1 MPETS
6 KARAYAAL
14 AAAGCLWGTGF
25 LFGKWALRELSVG
38 HMVFYRFLFAT
49 IGFAPITIRG
59 MRRRET
65 RIARG
70 DLSLFF
76 LAALL
81 GIPVQSI
88 IQFAGLAR
96 TTVSHASLMVGNLPV
111 LLAAGA
117 AAFAHERVTARR
129 WVALVASTLGAG
141 LIAVGASQG
150 EAGAAASLAG
160 DLLVAVSL
168 LAGVGWILASQ
179 RLMMA
184 GRNYPPAY
192 TSAYVISI
200 GTVMLAVWVLLTE
213 GPPGIHLSVL
223 TWISVIAPGIFA
235 TTVTNYLWNWG
246 LVRVPASKAGVFIN
260 LEPVV
265 GAILGVALL
274 GDVLGPY
281 AVFGGVLVIGA
292 AIYVA
297 ISDDH
302 PVAESRRAEAA

>member
-1 MPETS
+1 MAETS

-14 AAAGCLWGTGF
+14 ATAGCLWGTGF

-49 IGFAPITIRG
+49 IGFAPATIRG
-59 MRRRET
+59 LRRRQT
-65 RIARG
+65 RIARR
-70 DLSLFF
+70 DLPLFF
-76 LAALL
+76 VAALL

-117 AAFAHERVTARR
+117 AILGHERVTARR
-129 WVALVASTLGAG
+129 WVALVASTLGAS

-150 EAGAAASLAG
+150 EAGQAASLSG
-160 DLLVAVSL
+160 DLLVAASL

-184 GRNYPPAY
+184 GRDYPPGRA
-192 TSAYVISI
+192 SAYITTI
-200 GTVMLAVWVLLTE
+200 GAAMLAVWVFATE
-213 GPPGIHLSVL
+213 GPPSVHLSAL
-223 TWISVIAPGIFA
+223 TWISVIAPGILA
-235 TTVTNYLWNWG
+235 TTVTIYLWNWA

-265 GAILGVALL
+265 GAILGIVPL

-281 AVFGGVLVIGA
+281 AVFGGLLVIGT

-297 ISDDH
+297 TSADH
-302 PVAESRRAEAA
+302 PAVESRRAEAA